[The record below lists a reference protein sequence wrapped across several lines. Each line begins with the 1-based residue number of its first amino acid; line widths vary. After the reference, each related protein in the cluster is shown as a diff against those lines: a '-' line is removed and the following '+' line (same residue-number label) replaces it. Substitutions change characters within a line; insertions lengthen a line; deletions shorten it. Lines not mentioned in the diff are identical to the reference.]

1 MQFNLDGETI
11 NYEGDPQTSLLDFLR
26 LERGNTTAKDGCSGQ
41 GSCGCCMIVQD
52 GRAVLSCLLPM
63 EKVKNTAITT
73 TEGLSPRFQANAAAA
88 FITEGGIQCGFC
100 IPGFVMSAK
109 ALIDSN
115 PEPDEDQIRKAINRN
130 LCRCTGYQKIVGSI
144 ACLAQAEREQ
154 REIELPH
161 CDGKVGRRLVKYDA
175 ADTVLGRR
183 AYVADMSLPGML
195 HGALV
200 LSAHPRAKVL
210 SIDTAAAA
218 HQAVRVFTAA
228 DVPGKR
234 SVGLIVPDWP
244 VFVAIGEETRYIGD
258 VIALV
263 VAETEAKAREA
274 AKLVEVAYEVLEPV
288 TDPFAALT
296 SDSHAVHAKGNLL
309 AVSEVKRG
317 GDIDQALAQS
327 AFVARGTYVTQRI
340 EHAFMEPECCL
351 VLPEG
356 DGLRVY
362 SQSQGVYED
371 RRQLAEILALPIEKI
386 AVEQIQNGGAF
397 GGKEDLSVQGHAALA
412 AYLLGRP
419 VRVALNRA
427 ESIMIHPKRH
437 PLTMDY
443 ALGCDASGKLTAIK
457 ADIVGD
463 TGAYA
468 SVGMK
473 VLERAVGHATGAYT
487 VPVAHI
493 VGRTVYTNNV
503 PCGAMRGF
511 GANQATFAMEC
522 CVDELCRMGGF
533 DRWQFRYDNALVDGA
548 RTSTG
553 QRLEGGTGVKA
564 CLEAVRETFQN
575 ARYAGLACGI
585 KNTGIGN
592 GMPDG
597 GKCRIDIVA
606 PDRVIVHHGWTE
618 MGQGAHTMAV
628 QVLCQETGLSPDI
641 VEVKVDTTAETHC
654 GMTTA
659 SRGTSLIGNSIL
671 DACKRLVPDLQAHGL
686 EALVGRQYRGEWV
699 CDWTTKPGKDSG
711 EPVTHY
717 SYSYAAQVV
726 ILDDQGKIEKVVAAH
741 DAGKVINPT
750 LFEGQIEGSLHMGLG
765 YALTEDLPMTDGFL
779 HSTLLSKCGVLRA
792 RQTPPMEVIAVEVP
806 DPKGPYGAK
815 GVGEIGLVPTAGAV
829 ANALTAFDG
838 KRRYRLPL
846 KEKVLPG

>member
-1 MQFNLDGETI
+1 MKFVLDGTTI
-11 NYEGDPQTSLLDFLR
+11 DYQGDAQTSLLDFLR
-26 LERGNTTAKDGCSGQ
+26 LEQGNTTAKDGCSGQ

-52 GRAVLSCLLPM
+52 DRAVLACLLPM
-63 EKVKNTAITT
+63 EKVAGTTITT
-73 TEGLSPRFQANAAAA
+73 TAGLPQRFQDNAVAA
-88 FITEGGIQCGFC
+88 FVSEGGIQCGFC

-109 ALIDSN
+109 ALIDGN
-115 PEPDEDQIRKAINRN
+115 PDPDEDQIRKAINRN
-130 LCRCTGYQKIVGSI
+130 LCRCTGYQKIVASI
-144 ACLAQAEREQ
+144 ASLAQAEREQ
-154 REIELPH
+154 RAIQLPA

-183 AYVADMSLPGML
+183 PYVADMRLPGML

-200 LSAHPRAKVL
+200 LSAHPRARVL
-210 SIDTAAAA
+210 AIDTMAATA
-218 HQAVRVFTAA
+218 QAVRILTAA

-244 VFVAIGEETRYIGD
+244 VFVAVGEETRYVGD
-258 VIALV
+258 VLACA
-263 VAETEAKAREA
+263 VAETEAAARAA
-274 AKLVEVAYEVLEPV
+274 AKLVKVEYEVLEPV

-296 SDSHAVHAKGNLL
+296 ADSASVHAAGNLL
-309 AVSEVKRG
+309 SVSEVHRG
-317 GDIDQALAQS
+317 GDIEAALANS

-351 VLPEG
+351 ALPEG

-371 RRQLAEILALPIEKI
+371 RRQLSEILGLPIEKI

-397 GGKEDLSVQGHAALA
+397 GGKEDLSVQGHTALA
-412 AYLLGRP
+412 AFLLGRP
-419 VRVALNRA
+419 VRVVLDRA
-427 ESIMIHPKRH
+427 ESILIHPKRH

-443 ALGCDASGKLTAIK
+443 ALGCDEAGKLTAIK

-473 VLERAVGHATGAYT
+473 VLERAVGHATGAYF
-487 VPVAHI
+487 VPVADI
-493 VGRTVYTNNV
+493 VGRTVYTNNL

-533 DRWQFRYDNALVDGA
+533 DRWQFRYDNALEDGLC
-548 RTSTG
+548 TSTG

-564 CLEAVRETFQN
+564 CLEAVREVFKG

-592 GMPDG
+592 GMPDA

-606 PDRVIVHHGWTE
+606 PDHVIVHHGWTE
-618 MGQGAHTMAV
+618 MGQGAHTMAI
-628 QVLCQETGLSPDI
+628 QVLCQETGLDPAI
-641 VEVKVDTTAETHC
+641 IEVKVDTTAETHC

-671 DACKRLVPDLQAHGL
+671 DACKRLVPDLEAHSL
-686 EALVGRQYRGEWV
+686 AALVGRQYRGEWV
-699 CDWTTKPGKDSG
+699 CDWTTKPGKDKG
-711 EPVTHY
+711 EPITHY

-726 ILDDQGKIEKVVAAH
+726 ILDDAGKIAKVVAAH

-765 YALTEDLPMTDGFL
+765 YALTEDLPMTDGYP

-829 ANALTAFDG
+829 ANALTAYDG
-838 KRRYRLPL
+838 KRRYRLPI
-846 KEKVLPG
+846 KEKVL